1 MFDLKLNR
9 VIFTHLKLW
18 VAVARQ
24 PQVVTISKL
33 ISLVYSL
40 NYLVNNQFT
49 HTYIVSSLAPFIF
62 YLFQVVT
69 IPAHIIWKGTVLL
82 DQM

>member
-1 MFDLKLNR
+1 MFSISYFNT
-9 VIFTHLKLW
+9 V
-18 VAVARQ
+18 
-24 PQVVTISKL
+24 SKL

-49 HTYIVSSLAPFIF
+49 HTYIVSSLEPFIF
-62 YLFQVVT
+62 YLFQVPT